1 MDPVTVSVI
10 QGALENIATEMGHKL
25 MRMSYSSIIRE
36 SEDFGAGLV
45 DADGQGLAE
54 SAQSTP
60 LQSGPI
66 PGYVQGMLRQL
77 AERGD
82 AIRPGDVIMHND
94 AYAGASHGPDV
105 AFIVPAFH
113 RERLVGFAVTTA
125 HHLDIGALTPGSC
138 GIVDAIDAYAE
149 GLQFK
154 SIKVYEAGRK
164 IEPVWQL
171 LRDNIRASDLVVG
184 DMEAQI
190 AASRIGAER
199 FVALHERYGL
209 ETVEAAGEAAKDHA
223 ERLMRSAIA
232 GLPDGTWTATTFID
246 GYLDSEDPTKR
257 NLPLVATITVEGD
270 EMTVDLTGTADQ
282 VPDRP
287 INMPLVGTVDI
298 AVWLTVRSVLLDT
311 AVHGHIPVNSGL
323 VRPIRIVAPRGSLV
337 NPVFPAPTIAR
348 FCPGNQLADTVM
360 KALAEAVPEQVSA
373 GIGNLNVIAFSG
385 LRGETHWVHMEIFEG
400 SYGGRHGMD
409 GMDAVDT
416 LYANTRNNPIEDI
429 ESHLP
434 LRVRRYE
441 LREDVCGAG
450 RWRGGLGSVREF
462 EYLDDG
468 GGSVEGEGH
477 GYRPWGFRGGGDG
490 RPASLVLARADGSSA
505 GLPSKV
511 PHTVVAAGDAFVCEG
526 PAGGGYGDPLE
537 RDAAQVLDDVLDGLI
552 SAETAERDYAVV
564 ITGGDTLDRGGDGG
578 RPRRPPRLT
587 SRPAAA
593 PAAYEGG
600 RVRGRGRRRA
610 IGRSITSR
618 RRKSS
623 RSESGWRIR
632 PRSRCKR
639 VAPRVPARPG
649 SRGEEERAAPG
660 RSATR
665 PGIGASRD
673 GGEGGG
679 RRTPPPVCRS
689 RTPNGS
695 NLSARAARVTGLGG
709 AGGGTASGRRH
720 GDSSRPASGA
730 DAAGAAGG
738 SPLPGRR
745 HGDSSSMATSSKVA
759 SSAPASSPYP
769 YAPRSKPASG
779 WSSVWSCSI
788 LSRSRAMNEPAIST
802 PQLAVPGCGPR
813 RSSVPVPASARV
825 GDRGR
830 RAPFVLA
837 ALAPGDAPPHP
848 RVGLD
853 VLHPVVVHDPEVAA
867 PERVRDRLRHLRLGE
882 HHLGLVLLDEGDHL
896 LLPGHGQRALA
907 LGLRLG
913 DLLLGLGL
921 VDLEPRP
928 DVVADVDV
936 RDVDREDLE
945 RGPRIEAALEHH
957 LRDLVRVLE
966 HPHVVLGRPDGGH
979 DALADPGHDRL
990 FGRAADQ
997 PFEVRPHRDPGL
1009 HLELDPVPRDRVD
1022 GAARHRARRH
1032 VDHLRVDGGVDGL
1045 LGVPPGEVDRAAP
1058 VVGQLD
1064 VRLVGGDDRLHHP
1077 HDVSAREVV
1086 RLELVAGHLD
1096 SRLPGGDARGDDG
1109 AGIHLAEPHE
1119 DDLDEAHRSV
1129 GEDGLPPEPERVPDE
1144 GEDDEDDDR
1153 PDREA
1158 DKLNDHAGLFSWV
1171 HGKSPCADCARVGA
1185 AIRTA
1190 AASRR

>member
-1 MDPVTVSVI
+1 MSERPTTAHRPDGDGGGGDSDSGAGNGAGGNGTGGGGNGRAGGSNRRVDPVTVSVI

-154 SIKVYEAGRK
+154 SIKVYESGSK
-164 IEPVWQL
+164 IEPVWQI

-246 GYLDSEDPTKR
+246 GFLDSEDPTKR

-323 VRPIRIVAPRGSLV
+323 VRPIRIVAPRGCLA

-552 SAETAERDYAVV
+552 SAETAERDYGVV
-564 ITGGDTLDRGGDGG
+564 IAGGDTLDE
-578 RPRRPPRLT
+578 
-587 SRPAAA
+587 AATEA
-593 PAAYEGG
+593 
-600 RVRGRGRRRA
+600 
-610 IGRSITSR
+610 
-618 RRKSS
+618 
-623 RSESGWRIR
+623 
-632 PRSRCKR
+632 
-639 VAPRVPARPG
+639 
-649 SRGEEERAAPG
+649 
-660 RSATR
+660 
-665 PGIGASRD
+665 
-673 GGEGGG
+673 
-679 RRTPPPVCRS
+679 
-689 RTPNGS
+689 
-695 NLSARAARVTGLGG
+695 ARAAR
-709 AGGGTASGRRH
+709 
-720 GDSSRPASGA
+720 RP
-730 DAAGAAGG
+730 
-738 SPLPGRR
+738 
-745 HGDSSSMATSSKVA
+745 
-759 SSAPASSPYP
+759 
-769 YAPRSKPASG
+769 
-779 WSSVWSCSI
+779 
-788 LSRSRAMNEPAIST
+788 
-802 PQLAVPGCGPR
+802 
-813 RSSVPVPASARV
+813 
-825 GDRGR
+825 
-830 RAPFVLA
+830 
-837 ALAPGDAPPHP
+837 
-848 RVGLD
+848 
-853 VLHPVVVHDPEVAA
+853 
-867 PERVRDRLRHLRLGE
+867 
-882 HHLGLVLLDEGDHL
+882 
-896 LLPGHGQRALA
+896 
-907 LGLRLG
+907 
-913 DLLLGLGL
+913 
-921 VDLEPRP
+921 
-928 DVVADVDV
+928 
-936 RDVDREDLE
+936 
-945 RGPRIEAALEHH
+945 
-957 LRDLVRVLE
+957 
-966 HPHVVLGRPDGGH
+966 
-979 DALADPGHDRL
+979 
-990 FGRAADQ
+990 
-997 PFEVRPHRDPGL
+997 
-1009 HLELDPVPRDRVD
+1009 
-1022 GAARHRARRH
+1022 
-1032 VDHLRVDGGVDGL
+1032 
-1045 LGVPPGEVDRAAP
+1045 
-1058 VVGQLD
+1058 
-1064 VRLVGGDDRLHHP
+1064 
-1077 HDVSAREVV
+1077 
-1086 RLELVAGHLD
+1086 
-1096 SRLPGGDARGDDG
+1096 
-1109 AGIHLAEPHE
+1109 
-1119 DDLDEAHRSV
+1119 
-1129 GEDGLPPEPERVPDE
+1129 
-1144 GEDDEDDDR
+1144 
-1153 PDREA
+1153 
-1158 DKLNDHAGLFSWV
+1158 
-1171 HGKSPCADCARVGA
+1171 
-1185 AIRTA
+1185 
-1190 AASRR
+1190 